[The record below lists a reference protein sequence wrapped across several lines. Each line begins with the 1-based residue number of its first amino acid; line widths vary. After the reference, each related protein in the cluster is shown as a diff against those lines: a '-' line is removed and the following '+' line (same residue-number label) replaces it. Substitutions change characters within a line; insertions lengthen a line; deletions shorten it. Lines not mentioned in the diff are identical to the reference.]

1 MIYDLT
7 HRLEEEMP
15 VWPGSPKPK
24 IVIESTIEQDGYLE
38 NHLQISSHSGTH
50 VDAPA
55 HLLVNGCTLD
65 KFRPDYFIGKALK
78 IDLTHCHQLIK
89 EEEFLFLENFAE
101 PFDFLLLHT
110 GWSRYWGH
118 PVYFQKF
125 PVLNAKAAKFLS
137 NLKLKAIGID
147 TISFDPIESDA
158 LPNHH
163 IFMLKNMLLI
173 ENITAMDPLPQNKIF
188 ELLVLPLY
196 FRQADGAPA
205 RIVARVEG

>member
-1 MIYDLT
+1 
-7 HRLEEEMP
+7 
-15 VWPGSPKPK
+15 
-24 IVIESTIEQDGYLE
+24 
-38 NHLQISSHSGTH
+38 
-50 VDAPA
+50 
-55 HLLVNGCTLD
+55 
-65 KFRPDYFIGKALK
+65 
-78 IDLTHCHQLIK
+78 
-89 EEEFLFLENFAE
+89 
-101 PFDFLLLHT
+101 
-110 GWSRYWGH
+110 
-118 PVYFQKF
+118 FQKF

-147 TISFDPIESDA
+147 TISFDPVESDA